1 MPFSLC
7 SELFCGWGVTGIW
20 PFHSVYKCLLNL
32 SSTVALEGSALSAV
46 LRTVL
51 VLTVPPV
58 ALG

>member
-1 MPFSLC
+1 MPLNLC
-7 SELFCGWGVTGIW
+7 SEPFCGWGDKGIW
-20 PFHSVYKCLLNL
+20 PFHLVYKCLLNL
-32 SSTVALEGSALSAV
+32 SSMVALEGSAPSAV